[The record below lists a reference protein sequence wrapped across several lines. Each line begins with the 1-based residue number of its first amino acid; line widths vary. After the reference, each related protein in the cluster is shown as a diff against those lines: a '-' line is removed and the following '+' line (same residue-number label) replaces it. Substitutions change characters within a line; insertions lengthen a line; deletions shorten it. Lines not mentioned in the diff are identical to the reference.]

1 MKDIDIFVEHAFR
14 VLPQTRESNDVLW
27 VELSQALCEEL
38 GIETLEDFF
47 AAIVSGDIPNSHSV
61 AGSVC
66 RVRKKYPELKP
77 SSRSMKRKLE
87 IRNEYIESYRNA

>member
-1 MKDIDIFVEHAFR
+1 MRDIDIFVEHAFR
-14 VLPQTRESNDVLW
+14 VLPKTRESNDVLW
-27 VELSQALCEEL
+27 VELTSALCIEL
-38 GIETLEDFF
+38 GIETLEEFF
-47 AAIVSGDIPNSHSV
+47 VGVLKGDIPNSHSV

-87 IRNEYIESYRNA
+87 IRDEFVESYRNV